1 MDERSQ
7 ETKDRIMAE
16 LADARRKTLDLAH
29 SLPPEKRN
37 QVFLGFWSIKDLLA
51 HLIGWDYTNI
61 QATRE
66 LLEGERP
73 EFYSYHDRDWRS
85 YNARLVER
93 YKKDSYAELLSS
105 TESSHRELMEFLGT
119 VPADEF
125 DRDRGIRFKRYK
137 ITIADVLQGEADDE
151 KEHYS
156 QLKEFAEGGVKT

>member
-16 LADARRKTLDLAH
+16 LIDARRKTLDLAY
-29 SLPPEKRN
+29 SLPPEKRD
-37 QVFLGFWSIKDLLA
+37 QVFLGVWSIKDLLA

-66 LLEGERP
+66 LLGGERP

-85 YNARLVER
+85 YNARLVEL
-93 YKKDSYAELLSS
+93 YKQNSYAELLSS
-105 TESSHRELMEFLGT
+105 TESSHRELMEFLDT

-125 DRDRGIRFKRYK
+125 DRDRGIRFKRYRV
-137 ITIADVLQGEADDE
+137 TIISVLQGEADDE

-156 QLKEFAEGGVKT
+156 QLKEFAEGGVTT